1 MHDHY
6 QRANLLQ
13 HRVINCETPDRTS
26 INNASEPYFLTWQI
40 LDNAIRVDINLKIL
54 NLFKK

>member
-26 INNASEPYFLTWQI
+26 INNTSEPYLLTWQI
-40 LDNAIRVDINLKIL
+40 LDNANKSRHKFTDS
-54 NLFKK
+54 